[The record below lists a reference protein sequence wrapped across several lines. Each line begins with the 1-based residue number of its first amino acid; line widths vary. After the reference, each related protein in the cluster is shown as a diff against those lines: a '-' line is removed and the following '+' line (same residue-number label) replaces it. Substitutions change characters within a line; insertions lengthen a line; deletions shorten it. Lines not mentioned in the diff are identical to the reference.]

1 MCRIAYVFSIILL
14 FSLHLQGQN
23 LQELQKRREKTME
36 EINYT
41 NRLLMQTD
49 KDAKVTLNKL
59 EVLNKQIDLR
69 NRLLNDYDAQ
79 LRILQLSIDDNQ
91 FIVECL
97 KEDLEK
103 IRNVYAGLVQQAYR
117 NRSNYNQLVFLLS
130 SDNFNQ
136 AYKRLLYTRQLA
148 RYRQQ
153 QLTLIDA
160 IRDIGEKK
168 VADLNKRRE
177 EQEEVLSRQKV
188 EFSKLRNEKEQQSE
202 YHQRLQKKERELRD
216 LLRQQRQVEERLQKE
231 IERLIAEEAKRAM
244 EKGQTPQERQ
254 LSDNFERNKGKFPWP
269 VSQGVITDRF
279 GEHPHPVMKNIIIRN
294 NGIDITTSPGEQA
307 RSIFNGIVSR
317 VFAVPGGN
325 MAVIIRHG
333 QFITVYSNLKEI
345 LVKQGD
351 QVVTSQNIGIIYSD
365 PNEEDKTV
373 LKFQIWKE
381 NVKLNPELWISK

>member
-1 MCRIAYVFSIILL
+1 MCRIAYVFSMILL

-103 IRNVYAGLVQQAYR
+103 IRTVYAGLVQQAYR

-168 VADLNKRRE
+168 VADLNKRRDE
-177 EQEEVLSRQKV
+177 
-188 EFSKLRNEKEQQSE
+188 
-202 YHQRLQKKERELRD
+202 
-216 LLRQQRQVEERLQKE
+216 
-231 IERLIAEEAKRAM
+231 
-244 EKGQTPQERQ
+244 
-254 LSDNFERNKGKFPWP
+254 
-269 VSQGVITDRF
+269 
-279 GEHPHPVMKNIIIRN
+279 
-294 NGIDITTSPGEQA
+294 
-307 RSIFNGIVSR
+307 
-317 VFAVPGGN
+317 
-325 MAVIIRHG
+325 
-333 QFITVYSNLKEI
+333 
-345 LVKQGD
+345 
-351 QVVTSQNIGIIYSD
+351 
-365 PNEEDKTV
+365 
-373 LKFQIWKE
+373 
-381 NVKLNPELWISK
+381 

>member
-1 MCRIAYVFSIILL
+1 
-14 FSLHLQGQN
+14 
-23 LQELQKRREKTME
+23 
-36 EINYT
+36 
-41 NRLLMQTD
+41 
-49 KDAKVTLNKL
+49 
-59 EVLNKQIDLR
+59 
-69 NRLLNDYDAQ
+69 
-79 LRILQLSIDDNQ
+79 
-91 FIVECL
+91 
-97 KEDLEK
+97 
-103 IRNVYAGLVQQAYR
+103 
-117 NRSNYNQLVFLLS
+117 
-130 SDNFNQ
+130 
-136 AYKRLLYTRQLA
+136 
-148 RYRQQ
+148 
-153 QLTLIDA
+153 
-160 IRDIGEKK
+160 
-168 VADLNKRRE
+168 
-177 EQEEVLSRQKV
+177 LSRQKV
-188 EFSKLRNEKEQQSE
+188 EFSKLRHEKEQQSE

-244 EKGQTPQERQ
+244 EKRQ

-333 QFITVYSNLKEI
+333 QFITVYSNLKEV